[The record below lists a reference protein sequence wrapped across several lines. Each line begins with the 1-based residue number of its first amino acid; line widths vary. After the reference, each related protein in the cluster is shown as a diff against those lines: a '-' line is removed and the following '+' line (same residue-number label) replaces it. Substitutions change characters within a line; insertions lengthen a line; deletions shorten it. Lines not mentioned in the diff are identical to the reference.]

1 MSWIE
6 RKSVESQ
13 LRNTTYGVHQLV
25 AAANVLTAAWG
36 AGKQPSPEALAEF
49 QRRKNKLV
57 SDMHGLAG
65 VSQLRRVLIEPE
77 LEGASSTP
85 RRPFRRPQRV
95 RLDRKADGRHVGLF
109 RDDVLRRRDY
119 RHDLTVASRS
129 RSTTARRRR
138 VICTGVW
145 VTVLVWHEST
155 LTRLVIV
162 TTLQR
167 MLPLPG
173 AHYYRRDDD

>member
-77 LEGASSTP
+77 LEALQAHPDARS
-85 RRPFRRPQRV
+85 
-95 RLDRKADGRHVGLF
+95 A
-109 RDDVLRRRDY
+109 VLSVCDWIAKQTG
-119 RHDLTVASRS
+119 DTSGSGTTFSDEEITAMISRS
-129 RSTTARRRR
+129 RRGFVARLL
-138 VICTGVW
+138 GVG
-145 VTVLVWHEST
+145 E
-155 LTRLVIV
+155 
-162 TTLQR
+162 
-167 MLPLPG
+167 
-173 AHYYRRDDD
+173 